1 MEKKTQTNRN
11 YALDFV
17 KGIACICVV
26 FMHCEFPGRLGIVV
40 QAVSRFCVPFFFM
53 VSGYYCFENGP
64 EKIKKKLL
72 HIFKIILG
80 ASAFYLVFALIR
92 YACGMKEVFDFSL
105 QDVGLFL
112 VLNQPVVIAG
122 QLWFLFALLY
132 DYLLFYFVV
141 RTGTVKWAHRVIPL
155 LIAVYIFFAQGA
167 VLVGIHIPK
176 LLYRNF
182 LVEGFL
188 FFMLGH
194 WLHAN
199 AQRAAKAK
207 DPALAAVILGS
218 TLLCVAERALL
229 GRDFGVNICTFPQVI
244 CIFILAMNHPAS
256 FENRLLR
263 KLGTRCSMFVYILHP
278 FVWHSLE
285 FVYQRIGVGEN
296 TAALYALPLLVLG
309 LSILLSLLVTIRRK
323 KEA

>member
-1 MEKKTQTNRN
+1 
-11 YALDFV
+11 
-17 KGIACICVV
+17 
-26 FMHCEFPGRLGIVV
+26 
-40 QAVSRFCVPFFFM
+40 
-53 VSGYYCFENGP
+53 
-64 EKIKKKLL
+64 
-72 HIFKIILG
+72 
-80 ASAFYLVFALIR
+80 
-92 YACGMKEVFDFSL
+92 
-105 QDVGLFL
+105 
-112 VLNQPVVIAG
+112 
-122 QLWFLFALLY
+122 
-132 DYLLFYFVV
+132 
-141 RTGTVKWAHRVIPL
+141 
-155 LIAVYIFFAQGA
+155 
-167 VLVGIHIPK
+167 
-176 LLYRNF
+176 
-182 LVEGFL
+182 
-188 FFMLGH
+188 MLGH